1 MVTPMRVLFISAN
14 REQINML
21 TLPMGLACVAA
32 AARQSGH
39 DVELVDLLTA
49 ADPSAAIEQAVRAA
63 DPEVIA
69 VSVRNIDDQNMA
81 APVFLLDQAKEA
93 VANCRRFSEAPVVL
107 GGAGYSIFA
116 QSVLEYLSADMGIQG
131 EGEVAF
137 PMVLERLRQ
146 AKGLEGIPGLVL
158 PGAGLQQLPQY
169 VRNLDEI
176 AFPDPDLICV
186 PASRREEVWLPFQTR
201 RGCPMDCSYCST
213 STIEGR
219 MPRKHSVDA
228 SVSNLARWAE
238 AGYTKVFFVDNTFNL
253 PPSYAL
259 ALCKRM
265 VAAGLKLD
273 WRCIVHPGSVTAE
286 LATAMAEAGC
296 REISLGFE
304 SGCQSILKAMNKR
317 FRPADVREAS
327 RLFAGCGIRCMGFLM
342 LGGPGETRESVEES
356 LAFAESLNLD
366 ALKLTVGIRIY
377 PFTRLAKLAVAEG
390 LVSPQDSLLL
400 PRFYLVP
407 ELAEWLPQTVRARA
421 KGRPNWIF

>member
-1 MVTPMRVLFISAN
+1 MRVLFISAN

-32 AARQSGH
+32 ATRESGH
-39 DVELVDLLTA
+39 EVKLVDLLTA
-49 ADPSAAIEQAVRAA
+49 ADPFAAIEEAIRAA

-93 VANCRRFSEAPVVL
+93 VAGCRRLSKAPVVL
-107 GGAGYSIFA
+107 GGAGYSIFP
-116 QSVLEYLSADMGIQG
+116 QSALEYLGADMGIQG

-137 PMVLERLRQ
+137 PLVLERLREHQ
-146 AKGLEGIPGLVL
+146 GLEGVPGLVV
-158 PGAGLQQLPQY
+158 PGAGRQQKPQY
-169 VRNLDEI
+169 VKNLDGI
-176 AFPDPDLICV
+176 AAPDPDLICL
-186 PASRREEVWLPFQTR
+186 PASRRKEVWLPFQTR

-213 STIEGR
+213 SAIEGR
-219 MPRKHSVDA
+219 MPRRHSVEA
-228 SVSNLARWAE
+228 AVSNLVRWAE

-265 VAAGLKLD
+265 LAAGLKLD
-273 WRCIVHPGSVTAE
+273 WRCIIYPGAVSAE
-286 LATAMAEAGC
+286 LAHAMAEAGC

-304 SGCQSILKAMNKR
+304 SGCQNILKAMNKR
-317 FRPADVREAS
+317 FSPDDVRQAS
-327 RLFAGCGIRCMGFLM
+327 RLFADCGIRRMGFLM
-342 LGGPGETRESVEES
+342 LGGPSETRKSVEES
-356 LAFAESLNLD
+356 LAFAESLDLD
-366 ALKLTVGIRIY
+366 ALKLTIGIRIY

-390 LVSPQDSLLL
+390 LVSPQDSLLF

-407 ELAEWLPQTVRARA
+407 ELTDWLPPTVRARA